1 MSNQD
6 DVIAKIREKKTVF
19 DGLVAGRDALEAKL
33 DEARAATSMSDTN
46 AKIDEA
52 ISLLDAFVDPK
63 AQTSPVV
70 ENTAAAAE
78 TPAAAAPDGAMA
90 DGQ

>member
-1 MSNQD
+1 MGTQD

-33 DEARAATSMSDTN
+33 NEARAATSMSDTN

-52 ISLLDAFVDPK
+52 LGLLDAFVDSK

-78 TPAAAAPDGAMA
+78 VPASAPDGAMA